1 MELQPPIWLLFLN
14 KKMGLQDLKIYMLN
28 SGVLAVSF
36 TEVEMLL
43 KIVLLTATIIYTI
56 QKIYTNEKK

>member
-1 MELQPPIWLLFLN
+1 MAVGIIIVN
-14 KKMGLQDLKIYMLN
+14 YGRIQDLKIYILN

-43 KIVLLTATIIYTI
+43 KVVLLTATIIYTI
-56 QKIYTNEKK
+56 QKIYLNEKK